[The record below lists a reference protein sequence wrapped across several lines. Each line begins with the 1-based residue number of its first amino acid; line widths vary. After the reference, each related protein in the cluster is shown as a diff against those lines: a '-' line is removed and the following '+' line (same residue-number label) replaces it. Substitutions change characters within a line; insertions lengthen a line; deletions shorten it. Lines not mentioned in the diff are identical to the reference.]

1 MSPGTAPTPDLDAFR
16 VRARTLLLA
25 RLGFLVIAL
34 VSLLVPAWA
43 ELLGTSAPA
52 APVGFVFIA
61 AYTIAAYAILPTRA
75 ARAATFGAM
84 CLDLLFVVYLVTY
97 SGGLRSPLMVVQLTY
112 TMIFALLFP
121 RPLGIVPPL
130 LTLPVVARIDQILG
144 GDSGVIELLLLLW
157 YAAVNG
163 AIVAAIV
170 FLHQREAARAREV
183 ERLQREKAEL
193 LVAEERARLAREIHD
208 GLGAS
213 LSGLVLQADF
223 VRKKAGPG
231 EIADELDSLR
241 DAAEESVD
249 ELRRSVA
256 MLRADFDLLPA
267 LEELTHAFA
276 DRTHVEA
283 TFEATG
289 TRTPADPAV
298 QLACF
303 RVLQEALANVGKHAA
318 ARHVTV
324 RAGPVGE
331 RFRIEVSDDGGG
343 FDPGTIQR
351 QHYGLENMR
360 ARAAHMAGT
369 LAIDS
374 APGKGT
380 HIELSI
386 PLAPPESPP
395 GRI

>member
-1 MSPGTAPTPDLDAFR
+1 MSAAADLDGFR

-25 RLGFLVIAL
+25 RLGFLAIAL

-61 AYTIAAYAILPTRA
+61 AYTIAAYAAIPTRA
-75 ARAATFGAM
+75 ARPTTFGAL

-170 FLHQREAARAREV
+170 FLQQREAARAREV
-183 ERLQREKAEL
+183 ERLQGEKAAL

-223 VRKKAGPG
+223 ARRKAGPG
-231 EIADELDSLR
+231 DVADELDALR
-241 DAAEESVD
+241 DSVEEAID
-249 ELRRSVA
+249 ELRRSVT

-267 LEELTHAFA
+267 LEELVCAFG
-276 DRTHVEA
+276 DRHHVEA
-283 TFEATG
+283 KFEATG
-289 TRTPADPAV
+289 GRTPRDPAV
-298 QLACF
+298 QLGLF
-303 RVLQEALANVGKHAA
+303 RVLQEALANVGKHARA
-318 ARHVTV
+318 TRVTV
-324 RAGPVGE
+324 RAGPIGQ
-331 RFRIEVSDDGGG
+331 RFEIEVADDGVG
-343 FDPGTIQR
+343 FDPAGIGR
-351 QHYGLENMR
+351 DHYGVENMR
-360 ARAAHMAGT
+360 ARAERMGGT
-369 LAIDS
+369 LVIES
-374 APGKGT
+374 AAGQGT
-380 HIELSI
+380 RVRLSI
-386 PLAPPESPP
+386 PL
-395 GRI
+395 GDV

>member
-1 MSPGTAPTPDLDAFR
+1 MNAATDLEAFR

-25 RLGFLVIAL
+25 RLGFLAIAL
-34 VSLLVPAWA
+34 VSLLVPVWA

-61 AYTIAAYAILPTRA
+61 AYTIAAYSAIPTSG
-75 ARAATFGAM
+75 ARAVTFAAL

-144 GDSGVIELLLLLW
+144 GDSGAVELLLLLW

-183 ERLQREKAEL
+183 DRLQGEKATL

-223 VRKKAGPG
+223 ARRKAGPG
-231 EIADELDSLR
+231 EIADELDALR
-241 DAAEESVD
+241 NSVEEAID
-249 ELRRSVA
+249 ELRRSVT

-267 LEELTHAFA
+267 LEELVHAFA
-276 DRTHVEA
+276 DRHRVEA

-289 TRTPADPAV
+289 ARTPRDPAV
-298 QLACF
+298 QLALF
-303 RVLQEALANVGKHAA
+303 RVLQEALANVGKHAG
-318 ARHVTV
+318 ARKVAV

-331 RFRIEVSDDGGG
+331 RFEIEVSDDGAG
-343 FDPGTIQR
+343 FDPAVVTPE
-351 QHYGLENMR
+351 HYGVENMR
-360 ARAAHMAGT
+360 ARAERMGGT
-369 LAIDS
+369 LVLES
-374 APGKGT
+374 ERGKGT
-380 HIELSI
+380 RVLLSI
-386 PLAPPESPP
+386 PRGE
-395 GRI
+395 